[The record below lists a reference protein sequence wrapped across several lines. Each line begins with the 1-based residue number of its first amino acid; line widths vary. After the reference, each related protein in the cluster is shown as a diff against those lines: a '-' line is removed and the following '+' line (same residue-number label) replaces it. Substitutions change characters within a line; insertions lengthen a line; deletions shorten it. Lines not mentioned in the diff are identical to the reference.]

1 MKFKESFSLIVDN
14 HIPDDYS
21 VPVAFMKSFGLKCD
35 CVGWTT
41 ITLDSEEKFKL
52 IQEMRKKAD
61 DQGLKLRCQNY
72 TKEYFGYDADWF
84 YFKPGIGPKDDD
96 KEWDAWEYNT
106 WRIKGYKLPKGCQV
120 INMDWLTAVS
130 LEFIEACRDLQ
141 LTGVDFMW
149 VTDKGRFD
157 APAYFYILPEKG
169 FCRYTLDYGDEFEK
183 PKKYTPAYK
192 RFLKNCRQV
201 DSDGSHMT
209 EIAESFHKF
218 YMVDLPKLLDQ
229 KEAPDTDFAYAGT
242 DALIRKSAAEAL
254 IANGV
259 LKWSDLMPAVFFD
272 EKTHDRLIRVSE
284 MDEYMPDFIRET
296 QAKAYEKWKK
306 KTRPAYEPKEKDAIK
321 MLRSAKKEMLD
332 SYEKALKKVVLETL
346 VDEPFSWL
354 APYYKVSNGG
364 AINDEIDFL
373 PYEAVEEVTAEFL
386 EELHEDEIVLADM
399 PELESAVVF
408 ASAANGDAILLKADG
423 SVMRYDHEDP
433 YLSNEWET
441 LAQFF
446 FDEIEIE

>member
-1 MKFKESFSLIVDN
+1 MFRLPY
-14 HIPDDYS
+14 HIGVS
-21 VPVAFMKSFGLKCD
+21 
-35 CVGWTT
+35 
-41 ITLDSEEKFKL
+41 EKFV
-52 IQEMRKKAD
+52 
-61 DQGLKLRCQNY
+61 
-72 TKEYFGYDADWF
+72 DACKQLD
-84 YFKPGIGPKDDD
+84 
-96 KEWDAWEYNT
+96 
-106 WRIKGYKLPKGCQV
+106 
-120 INMDWLTAVS
+120 
-130 LEFIEACRDLQ
+130 
-141 LTGVDFMW
+141 LTGADFAW
-149 VTDKGRFD
+149 ITDKGRFD

-169 FCRYTLDYGDEFEK
+169 FRRYTLDYGDEFEK

-209 EIAESFHKF
+209 EIAESFQKF
-218 YMVDLPKLLDQ
+218 YIVDLPKLLDQ

-306 KTRPAYEPKEKDAIK
+306 KTRPAYEPKEKDTIK
-321 MLRSAKKEMLD
+321 MLRSAKKEMPD

-373 PYEAVEEVTAEFL
+373 PYEAVEEATAEFL

-446 FDEIEIE
+446 FDEIEVE